1 MNPQY
6 LQVLKQRFGYDQ
18 FRGFQADA
26 IDTAMHG
33 KDALV
38 VMPTGAGKS
47 LCYQLP
53 AVLSEGV
60 TVVVSPLIALMKDQ
74 VDALLANGISAAV
87 INSSLN
93 AVEMR
98 RTMECLHDGLYK
110 LIYVA
115 PERLFSGSNPLIDIL
130 KNLNV
135 SLFAVDEA
143 HCISHWGHDFRQ
155 DYMEL
160 GQLKSHFP
168 NTPVIALT
176 ASADEVTRQDIL
188 EKLNLRQPKIFVSS
202 FNRPN
207 IYYFV
212 ERKQKMTDK
221 MMAYL
226 RTKAN
231 ESGIIYCL
239 SRQSTEDVA
248 EMLVRN
254 GFNALPYHAGLP
266 PETRKRNQELF
277 RRDECKIIVATIAF
291 GMGIDKPNVRYV
303 IHTDLPKNIES
314 YYQETGRAGRDGLR
328 SDAILYYS
336 SGDIIKLRRTTMSEE
351 YRMYANLMRRK
362 LGQMADYCEKP
373 ICRRKQLLNYFNED
387 SPDNCNS
394 CDVCLG
400 NYETYDGTIQA
411 QKVMSAV
418 ARLNQRF
425 GVGMVI
431 DFLRGSQAEK
441 ITPYMR
447 AMPTYGIG
455 KDTPAEEWRRV
466 IQLLCDNGLLK
477 KSDDV
482 YSVLKLTQRSLAVL
496 KGEERVL
503 LVKPAVE
510 ETLHSSNGGSKDKPT
525 KPHDKELF
533 ELLRAMRAQ
542 LAKRDN
548 VPAYVVLG
556 DNSLMEMATYFP
568 QTLEE
573 LEKINGFGVFKIN
586 KYGNDFLHVLKR
598 YCDELNI
605 ASQAQQI
612 TAIKKRKERTI
623 GNSEIETYRMFREGK
638 DVNEIAAARNLQP
651 ATVETHLFKF
661 VQEGKIKANELVNEY
676 KIDVISRALK
686 GNPDAWLPELKNA
699 LGQDYSFFELR
710 VVKAANDIKRT
721 QAA

>member
-18 FRGFQADA
+18 FRGRQAEV
-26 IDTAMHG
+26 IETAMQG
-33 KDALV
+33 QDALV

-53 AVLSEGV
+53 AIMSDGV

-74 VDALLANGISAAV
+74 VDSLLANGVSAAF

-115 PERLFSGSNPLIDIL
+115 PERLFSGNNPLIETL
-130 KNLNV
+130 KHLNV
-135 SLFAVDEA
+135 TLFAVDEA
-143 HCISHWGHDFRQ
+143 HCISHWGHDFRS
-155 DYMEL
+155 DYLEL

-168 NTPVIALT
+168 NVPVMALT

-188 EKLNLRQPKIFVSS
+188 EKLNLPQPQIFISS

-231 ESGIIYCL
+231 ESGIVYCL

-248 EMLVRN
+248 DLLTRN
-254 GFNALPYHAGLP
+254 GFSALPYHAGLP
-266 PETRKRNQELF
+266 PETRKQTQEKF
-277 RRDECKIIVATIAF
+277 QRDDVKIIVATIAF

-336 SGDIIKLRRTTMSEE
+336 SGDIIKLRRHTMSEE
-351 YRMYANLMRRK
+351 YRMYANMMRRK

-387 SPDNCNS
+387 SPDNCGS

-400 NYETYDGTIQA
+400 NYETYDGTVQA
-411 QKVMSAV
+411 QKVLSAV

-441 ITPYMR
+441 ITPQMR
-447 AMPTYGIG
+447 SLKTYGIG
-455 KDTPAEEWRRV
+455 KDTSAEEWRRV
-466 IQLLCDNGLLK
+466 IQLLCDNGFLR
-477 KSDDV
+477 KSDDI
-482 YSVLKLTQRSLAVL
+482 YSVLKLTERSLAVL
-496 KGEERVL
+496 KGEENVL

-510 ETLHSSNGGSKDKPT
+510 ETLQSSGNAKDKFV
-525 KPHDKELF
+525 KPHDKDLF
-533 ELLRAMRAQ
+533 ELLRALRAQ

-556 DNSLMEMATYFP
+556 DNSLVEMATYFP

-573 LEKINGFGVFKIN
+573 LEKISGFGVFKIN
-586 KYGNDFLHVLKR
+586 KYGNDFLHVLTR
-598 YCDELNI
+598 YCNEMNI

-612 TAIKKRKERTI
+612 TGFKKRKERTI
-623 GNSEIETYRMFREGK
+623 GNSEIETYRLFKEGK

-651 ATVETHLFKF
+651 STVETHLFKF
-661 VQEGKIKANELVNEY
+661 VQEGKIKAKELVNDY

-710 VVKAANDIKRT
+710 VVKAANDRMRT

>member
-1 MNPQY
+1 MNLQY

-18 FRGFQADA
+18 FRGLQYDVIDA
-26 IDTAMHG
+26 AMHNQN
-33 KDALV
+33 ALV

-53 AVLSEGV
+53 ALMKEGL
-60 TVVVSPLIALMKDQ
+60 TIVVSPLIALMKDQ
-74 VDALLANGISAAV
+74 VDALLANGIAAAFV
-87 INSSLN
+87 NSSQSSYEIDSTLN
-93 AVEMR
+93 DAAY
-98 RTMECLHDGLYK
+98 GK
-110 LIYVA
+110 LKLLYVA
-115 PERLFSGSNPLIDIL
+115 PERLFSGQNPLINTL
-130 KNLNV
+130 QNMNV
-135 SLFAVDEA
+135 SMFAVDEA
-143 HCISHWGHDFRQ
+143 HCISHWGHDFRA
-155 DYMEL
+155 DYLEL
-160 GQLKSHFP
+160 GKLKSVFP
-168 NTPVIALT
+168 NVPVIALT
-176 ASADEVTRQDIL
+176 ASADEVTRQDIV
-188 EKLNLRQPKIFVSS
+188 EKLNLGDFKIFLSS

-207 IYYFV
+207 IFYFV

-226 RTKAN
+226 KTKAN
-231 ESGIIYCL
+231 ESGIVYCL

-248 EMLVRN
+248 DLLNRN
-254 GFNALPYHAGLP
+254 GFKALPYHAGLSG
-266 PETRKRNQELF
+266 EERKRNQELF
-277 RRDECKIIVATIAF
+277 RRDEVKIMVATIAF

-336 SGDIIKLRRTTMSEE
+336 SGDIIKLRRMTMSEE
-351 YRMYANLMRRK
+351 YKMYANLMQRK
-362 LGQMADYCEKP
+362 LQQMADYCEKP

-387 SPDNCNS
+387 SPDNCAS

-411 QKVMSAV
+411 QKVLSAV

-425 GVGMVI
+425 GIGMVI
-431 DFLRGSQAEK
+431 DFLRGSQSEK
-441 ITPYMR
+441 MLPQMR
-447 AMPTYGIG
+447 ALPTYGIG
-455 KDTPAEEWRRV
+455 KDTPAETWKRI

-477 KSDDV
+477 KSDDI

-496 KGEERVL
+496 KGEEKVM

-510 ETLHSSNGGSKDKPT
+510 EVLQSSSSKDKTT

-533 ELLRAMRAQ
+533 ELLRLKRAD
-542 LAKRDN
+542 LARRDN

-556 DNSLMEMATYFP
+556 DNALVEMAIYYP

-573 LEKINGFGVFKIN
+573 LEKISGFGVFKIN
-586 KYGNDFLHVLKR
+586 KYGNDFVQVLQR
-598 YCDELNI
+598 YCNEMNI
-605 ASQAQQI
+605 ASQTSNI

-623 GNSEIETYRMFREGK
+623 GSSEIETFRLFKDGK
-638 DVNEIAAARNLQP
+638 SIDDIAAARGLQP
-651 ATVETHLFKF
+651 STVQTHLFKF
-661 VQEGKIKANELVNEY
+661 VQEGNLKANELVDEY

-710 VVKAANDIKRT
+710 VVKAANDLKRKQHT
-721 QAA
+721 V